1 MEQRQQ
7 MKQMSCGIC
16 NEIFDY
22 EESETF
28 TDDHGFGYSTKLVEC
43 NCCGRIN
50 VIRYFHDRSMKL
62 NNDSRYY
69 DYRR

>member
-43 NCCGRIN
+43 K
-50 VIRYFHDRSMKL
+50 YF
-62 NNDSRYY
+62 
-69 DYRR
+69 